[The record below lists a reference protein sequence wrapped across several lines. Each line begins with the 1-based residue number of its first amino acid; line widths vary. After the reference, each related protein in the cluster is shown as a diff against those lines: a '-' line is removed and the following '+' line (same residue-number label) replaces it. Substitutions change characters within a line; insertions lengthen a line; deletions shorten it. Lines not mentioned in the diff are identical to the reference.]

1 MEQPTPTLGKL
12 IARDPN
18 FLYALTLIGL
28 PIIVLLFATIM
39 SGGLSFLPE
48 DILYLFLGVA
58 TSVFGTV
65 WLIYMH
71 YLITSTFRYGMTVK
85 GNIIRIERKSSRGQR
100 GGLTHTYYAIVSY
113 SVNGEAFE
121 RPFTLPGT
129 PEEHGLAKDMIVDLI
144 LREEKPKTAY
154 IKQLYLD

>member
-1 MEQPTPTLGKL
+1 MKQPTPTLRKL

-18 FLYALTLIGL
+18 FLYALALIGI
-28 PIIVLLFATIM
+28 PIIVLLYATIM
-39 SGGLSFLPE
+39 SRGSFLP
-48 DILYLFLGVA
+48 DDMPYLFFGVG

-71 YLITSTFRYGMTVK
+71 YLITTTFRYGMTVK
-85 GNIIRIERKSSRGQR
+85 GNIIRIERKTFRGQN
-100 GGLTHTYYAIVSY
+100 GGISSTYYAIVSY

-121 RPFTLPGT
+121 RPFTLPGN

>member
-1 MEQPTPTLGKL
+1 MEQPTPALGKL

-18 FLYALTLIGL
+18 FQYALALIGI
-28 PIIVLLFATIM
+28 PIIVLLFAMIM
-39 SGGLSFLPE
+39 SGGSFLP
-48 DILYLFLGVA
+48 DDMPYLFFGVG

-65 WLIYMH
+65 WLIYLYH
-71 YLITSTFRYGMTVK
+71 LITTTFRYGITVK
-85 GNIIRIERKSSRGQR
+85 GNIIRTERKTTRGQN
-100 GGLTHTYYAIVSY
+100 GGISSTYYAIVSY

-121 RPFTLPGT
+121 RPLTLPRT